1 MATRPIREPRAPLGS
16 VLMRP
21 IEWAHGQSLR
31 LLEWF
36 NQERWTLALTLLAV
50 LLANLVVLYFF
61 LQGQDNRAIA
71 FVILLLLAPLMWI
84 IPELS
89 IAVFIIAGSRL
100 IVNAMYFAVGP
111 GGGTG
116 ERTLTV
122 LFLLIV
128 SARAVYE
135 YLRIPAQERPRLL
148 TWLTG
153 AVLLFWVYYMGHVA
167 YIYLFRYHEVP
178 PDSPEAVL
186 GFYRPGVFRY
196 FDSHILWIG
205 ILPLMVLMRD
215 LERAKRALLIVG
227 VVVALGVA
235 TLVWEYFAPLPQ
247 AWKIVFQIRAAGESA
262 EGYRVRDPAV
272 MYLMIAL
279 LFTAIYS
286 LGYVR
291 GWRVGVVVAYI
302 LAAVYGVLITKN
314 RALWA
319 AIMPIVPLALLW
331 KPPAILARQTVVL
344 AVTGTLLLTGMLNPT
359 FYGIVQQKV
368 QEAVERWQRNYAYGG
383 DPRNDPSYQGRLRE
397 KEAWEIKMS
406 RLSPTE
412 RLIGKGLEEPY
423 GYYINL
429 ATLGYGPRYNRVYIE
444 KTNMHFPWLIRQLH
458 IGLIGTALLALTLT
472 AALLRIAWAFLKVNH
487 PFTRAMLMGVGAGT
501 VAAIGYDTIHSN
513 VLATPLVLPMILLWS
528 LAELA
533 FHWQRTGQLQ
543 PPAQSGPADGT
554 AETTAS
560 VPA

>member
-21 IEWAHGQSLR
+21 IEWAHGRSLR

-36 NQERWTLALTLLAV
+36 NQERWTLALTLLALV
-50 LLANLVVLYFF
+50 LANLVILFFF

-71 FVILLLLAPLMWI
+71 FVTLFLLAPLMWLV
-84 IPELS
+84 PELS

-100 IVNAMYFAVGP
+100 IVNAMYFAAGP

-122 LFLLIV
+122 LFFLIV

-186 GFYRPGVFRY
+186 GFYRPSVFRY

-227 VVVALGVA
+227 VVVGLGVA
-235 TLVWEYFAPLPQ
+235 TLVWEYFAPLPE
-247 AWKIVFQIRAAGESA
+247 AWKIVFQIRAAMETK
-262 EGYRVRDPAV
+262 EGYRVREPAV
-272 MYLMIAL
+272 MYLMVAAL
-279 LFTAIYS
+279 FAAIYS

-291 GWRVGVVVAYI
+291 GWRAAVVIAYI
-302 LAAVYGVLITKN
+302 LAAVYGILITKN

-319 AIMPIVPLALLW
+319 AITPIVPLALLW
-331 KPPAILARQTVVL
+331 KPPAVLARQTAVL
-344 AVTGTLLLTGMLNPT
+344 AAVGLLLGAGMLNPQ
-359 FYGIVQQKV
+359 FYSIVQQNI
-368 QEAVERWQRNYAYGG
+368 EETMERWQRNYAYGG

-397 KEAWEIKMS
+397 NEAWEVKM
-406 RLSPTE
+406 RQLSPLE
-412 RLIGKGLEEPY
+412 RLIGRGLEEPY
-423 GYYINL
+423 GLYLSL
-429 ATLGYGPRYNRVYIE
+429 ADMGYGSRFTSVYIE
-444 KTNMHFPWLIRQLH
+444 KTRMHFSWLRRLLA
-458 IGLIGTALLALTLT
+458 IGIIGTSLLTLT
-472 AALLRIAWAFLKVNH
+472 LVVALVRIAWAFLKVNH
-487 PFTRAMLMGVGAGT
+487 PFTRALMMAVGAGT
-501 VAAIGYDTIHSN
+501 VAAIGYDAIHSG
-513 VLATPLVLPMILLWS
+513 PLDSAPVLPIILLWS
-528 LAELA
+528 LAELT
-533 FHWQRTGQLQ
+533 FHWQRTRQLDHHGR
-543 PPAQSGPADGT
+543 A
-554 AETTAS
+554 
-560 VPA
+560 